1 MGEGVDLVMGSSER
15 HWSHSPKVT
24 KVFAGVGLLTPAGP
38 QTPLISFSVH
48 YSRKGLRRTGPGVN
62 SSRWQGYQHV
72 PEYLRLACVLLVE
85 GPPRQ
90 PDIDTRPLGSYLS
103 QTATVRLSRTQGT
116 IRDSSCCHF
125 LTTLSYSSSPCRIL
139 PLSSLGMGFEMRTWK
154 SFEYEIIS

>member
-1 MGEGVDLVMGSSER
+1 MSTVAGDKGISM
-15 HWSHSPKVT
+15 SPNILDWH
-24 KVFAGVGLLTPAGP
+24 VFSLL
-38 QTPLISFSVH
+38 
-48 YSRKGLRRTGPGVN
+48 KD
-62 SSRWQGYQHV
+62 
-72 PEYLRLACVLLVE
+72 
-85 GPPRQ
+85 PPRQ

-139 PLSSLGMGFEMRTWK
+139 PLSSLGTGFEMRTWK